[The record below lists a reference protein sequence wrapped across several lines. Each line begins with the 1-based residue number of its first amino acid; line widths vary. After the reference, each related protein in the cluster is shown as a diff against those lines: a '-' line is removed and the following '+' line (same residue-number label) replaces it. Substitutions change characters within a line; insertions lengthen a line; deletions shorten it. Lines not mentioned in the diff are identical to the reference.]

1 MNHILITTALQA
13 EARPLIDHFQL
24 EQKQLNKEI
33 FYYQKG
39 EIICL
44 TTGVGEKNVHNRLGT
59 FLHETNSSNSILLN
73 IGIAGGNKEH
83 TEIGRMYM
91 VNKITGN
98 NGKVWL
104 PDILL
109 KTGLPEIPLNT
120 VSKGITDGGH
130 IYDGLV
136 DMEAAAIFETAVQ
149 CLPVHRLIILK
160 IVSDHMDVVLDSS
173 EQVIP
178 LMTKQLPEIKR
189 IIEILKNSNLVK
201 EPLLS
206 NANKNLLNELS
217 TSLKLTTTQ
226 SHQLRDKVEGYV
238 VLKSGDISFLSLYD
252 DSVVNSKQERT
263 KIFHEICSRL
273 SA

>member
-1 MNHILITTALQA
+1 MNHILITTALKA
-13 EARPLIDHFQL
+13 EAQPIIKKYQL
-24 EQKQLNKEI
+24 EKKQLSKKI
-33 FYYQKG
+33 FFFQKG

-59 FLHETNSSNSILLN
+59 FLKESNSSNSILLN

-83 TEIGRMYM
+83 TDIGSIYM

-109 KTGLPEIPLNT
+109 KTGLSEMPLTT
-120 VSKGITDGGH
+120 VSKGITDGGQN
-130 IYDGLV
+130 YDGLV
-136 DMEAAAIFETAVQ
+136 DMEAAAIFETAVRFI
-149 CLPVHRLIILK
+149 PVHCMMFIK
-160 IVSDHMDVVLDSS
+160 IVSDHMDVVLDST

-178 LMTKQLPEIKR
+178 LLTKQLPEIGR
-189 IIEILKNSNLVK
+189 IVEILKNSNLVK

-206 NANKNLLNELS
+206 NADKNLVNKLS

-238 VLKSGDISFLSLYD
+238 VLKSGDISFLSLYN